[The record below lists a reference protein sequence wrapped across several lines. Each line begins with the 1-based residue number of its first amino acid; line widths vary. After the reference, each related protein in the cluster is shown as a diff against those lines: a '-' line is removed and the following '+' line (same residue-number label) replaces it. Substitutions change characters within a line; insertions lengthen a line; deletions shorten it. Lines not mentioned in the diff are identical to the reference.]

1 MLAAIHD
8 LSAEQNSEYTVTF
21 QYFNSADAAIGI
33 LANYNNVRF
42 VVRRSS
48 LPQEKNL
55 FEVSYDNNVVEGYLP
70 FLTSESYGSL
80 VITNQQMKITVDTD
94 TMSSVYPGNYF
105 YYVFLETNSGVS
117 DCLIRGK
124 FTVEA
129 P

>member
-8 LSAEQNSEYTVTF
+8 LSAEQDSEYTVTF
-21 QYFNSADAAIGI
+21 QYFDSEDAAIDI
-33 LANYNNVRF
+33 LADYDNVRF

-55 FEVSYDNNVVEGYLP
+55 FEVSYDDSVVEGYLP
-70 FLTSESYGSL
+70 FPISESYGSL
-80 VITNQQMKITVDTD
+80 VITNQQMQITVNTE

>member
-8 LSAEQNSEYTVTF
+8 LSAEQDSEYTVTF
-21 QYFNSADAAIGI
+21 QYFDSEDTAIDI
-33 LANYNNVRF
+33 LADYDNVRF

-55 FEVSYDNNVVEGYLP
+55 FEVSYDDSVVEGYLP
-70 FLTSESYGSL
+70 FPISESYGSL
-80 VITNQQMKITVDTD
+80 VIMNQQMQITVNTE

>member
-55 FEVSYDNNVVEGYLP
+55 FEVCYDDSVVEGYLP
-70 FLTSESYGSL
+70 FSTSESYGSL
-80 VITNQQMKITVDTD
+80 VITNQQMKITVNTD

>member
-1 MLAAIHD
+1 
-8 LSAEQNSEYTVTF
+8 VTF

-33 LANYNNVRF
+33 LAYYNNVRF

-70 FLTSESYGSL
+70 FSTSESYGSL
-80 VITNQQMKITVDTD
+80 VITNQQMKITVNTD

>member
-55 FEVSYDNNVVEGYLP
+55 FEVCYDDSVVEGYLP
-70 FLTSESYGSL
+70 FSTSESYGSL
-80 VITNQQMKITVDTD
+80 VITNQQMKITVNTD
-94 TMSSVYPGNYF
+94 IMSSVYPGNYF

>member
-8 LSAEQNSEYTVTF
+8 LSAEQDSEYTVTF
-21 QYFNSADAAIGI
+21 QYFDSEDAAIDI
-33 LANYNNVRF
+33 LADYDNVRF

-55 FEVSYDNNVVEGYLP
+55 FEVSYDDSAVEGYLP
-70 FLTSESYGSL
+70 FPISESYGSL
-80 VITNQQMKITVDTD
+80 VITNQQMQITLNTE

>member
-8 LSAEQNSEYTVTF
+8 LSAEQDSEYTVTF
-21 QYFNSADAAIGI
+21 QYFDSEDTAIDI
-33 LANYNNVRF
+33 LVDYDNVRF

-55 FEVSYDNNVVEGYLP
+55 FEVSYDDSVVEGYLP
-70 FLTSESYGSL
+70 FPISESYGSL
-80 VITNQQMKITVDTD
+80 VIMNQQMQITVNTE

>member
-8 LSAEQNSEYTVTF
+8 LSAEQDAEYTVSF
-21 QYFNSADAAIGI
+21 QYFDASDVGI
-33 LANYNNVRF
+33 DVLLNYDNVRF
-42 VVRRSS
+42 VVRKSS

-55 FEVSYDNNVVEGYLP
+55 FEVTHDDSAVEGYLP
-70 FLTSESYGSL
+70 FPLSETYGS
-80 VITNQQMKITVDTD
+80 VIITNQEIQININTE

-105 YYVFLETNSGVS
+105 YYVILETNAGVT

-124 FTVEA
+124 FTEEA